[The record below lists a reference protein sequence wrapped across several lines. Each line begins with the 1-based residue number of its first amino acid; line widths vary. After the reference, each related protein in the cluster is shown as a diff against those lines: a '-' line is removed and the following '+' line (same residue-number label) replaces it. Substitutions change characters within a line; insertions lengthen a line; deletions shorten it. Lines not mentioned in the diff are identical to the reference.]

1 MFLLNALSFC
11 TLLNAI
17 GTQYY
22 FGPALVAR
30 VEMFSPLGSLALAL
44 GWFSF
49 RILDRRAIH
58 AMTRRVSSSRR

>member
-30 VEMFSPLGSLALAL
+30 VEIFVSVRGFIAKSPPSFCFPHLAGASLK
-44 GWFSF
+44 
-49 RILDRRAIH
+49 R
-58 AMTRRVSSSRR
+58 